1 MTHITLMG
9 TDVRGLGTVGNRD
22 GGSVE
27 ARVRGGVD
35 PPTWPVGT
43 GRRQGRVL
51 KGHPEPA
58 AKLGLAEERM

>member
-27 ARVRGGVD
+27 VGVRGGVD
-35 PPTWPVGT
+35 PPTWPAGT
-43 GRRQGRVL
+43 GGRQGRIHE
-51 KGHPEPA
+51 GTP
-58 AKLGLAEERM
+58 

>member
-9 TDVRGLGTVGNRD
+9 TDVHGLGTVGNRD

-35 PPTWPVGT
+35 PPTWPSGTIGRQDRVCEGTPRTDGQVRVG
-43 GRRQGRVL
+43 
-51 KGHPEPA
+51 
-58 AKLGLAEERM
+58 